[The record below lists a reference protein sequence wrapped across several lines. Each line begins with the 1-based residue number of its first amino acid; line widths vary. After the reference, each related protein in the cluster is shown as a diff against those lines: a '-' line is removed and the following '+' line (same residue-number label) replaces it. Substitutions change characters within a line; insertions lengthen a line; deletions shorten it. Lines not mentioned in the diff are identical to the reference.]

1 MVFLILWMGKKIKD
15 YSFLVHTS
23 LKRDEFIHTLLV
35 RGLTGMEFVE
45 NQCPPDSP
53 VPGILQARTLE
64 WVAISFSKA

>member
-1 MVFLILWMGKKIKD
+1 MVLLILWIGKKIKD

-45 NQCPPDSP
+45 NQWSY
-53 VPGILQARTLE
+53 
-64 WVAISFSKA
+64 